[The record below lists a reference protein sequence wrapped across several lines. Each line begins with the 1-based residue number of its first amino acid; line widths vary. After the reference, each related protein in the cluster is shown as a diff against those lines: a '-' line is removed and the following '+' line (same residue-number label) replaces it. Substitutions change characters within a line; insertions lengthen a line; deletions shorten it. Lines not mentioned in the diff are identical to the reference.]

1 MYRLA
6 YGFFYF
12 EIYISELRML
22 QEEAEKREQELQEKL
37 RREEEE
43 RKERKKGAW
52 HNRQILI
59 FNSCSTRFLEIRMQE
74 VEILKICL
82 RHFIPISWLMQW
94 HRF

>member
-6 YGFFYF
+6 YGFLFF
-12 EIYISELRML
+12 EISISDVRML

-52 HNRQILI
+52 RNLKILT
-59 FNSCSTRFLEIRMQE
+59 FNSF
-74 VEILKICL
+74 
-82 RHFIPISWLMQW
+82 F
-94 HRF
+94 